1 MGAASTIASVVI
13 AAIAALAAAPS
24 PSRAADAAD
33 AADDQGFAAGM
44 FGGPVTPEKAE
55 ACFVRRYDTKHLARH
70 KRQQVTSMRL
80 LVTAEKAPDYEGLVY
95 HYRAAI
101 KLRNRAGDFDADG
114 FCGGARISE
123 EPGERPTLSCE
134 TSCEGGGMTI
144 ALSDDNK
151 STILALS
158 SIFITPH
165 GKDESKS
172 RPLKGGADDRKFRL
186 DRAPLADC
194 PTPPTD
200 HVAAQ

>member
-33 AADDQGFAAGM
+33 AIAFASGM
-44 FGGPVTPEKAE
+44 FGGPVKTEKAE
-55 ACFVRRYDTKHLARH
+55 ACFVRRYDARHLAQH

-80 LVTAEKAPDYEGLVY
+80 LVTAENVADYEGLVY
-95 HYRAAI
+95 HYRAAV
-101 KLRNRAGDFDADG
+101 KLRNQAGDFDADG

-123 EPGERPTLSCE
+123 EPGERPKLSCE

-151 STILALS
+151 STIVALS
-158 SIFITPH
+158 SITITPH

-172 RPLKGGADDRKFRL
+172 RTLKGGADDRKFRL

-194 PTPPTD
+194 PTPSTD

>member
-1 MGAASTIASVVI
+1 MGAASTVASVVI

-24 PSRAADAAD
+24 PSRAAP
-33 AADDQGFAAGM
+33 DDHGFAARM
-44 FGGPVTPEKAE
+44 FGGPVTAEKAE
-55 ACFVRRYDTKHLARH
+55 ACFVRRYDTKHLAQH

-80 LVTAEKAPDYEGLVY
+80 LVTAENAPDYEGLVY

-101 KLRNRAGDFDADG
+101 KLRNQARDFDADG

-123 EPGERPTLSCE
+123 EPGERPKLSCE

-158 SIFITPH
+158 SITITPR

-172 RPLKGGADDRKFRL
+172 RTLKGGADDRKFRL

-194 PTPPTD
+194 LTLSTD